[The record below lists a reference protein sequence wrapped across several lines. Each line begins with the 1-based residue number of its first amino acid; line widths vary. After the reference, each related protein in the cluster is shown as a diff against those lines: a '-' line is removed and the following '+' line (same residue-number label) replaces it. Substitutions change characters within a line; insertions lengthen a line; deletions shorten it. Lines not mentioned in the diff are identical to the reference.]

1 MTIDSALNLGMP
13 ATPLTQNQEIAGEL
27 QIIYNAIRILQQV
40 LDDAGITGGGTVP
53 SSVIDVAHGGTG
65 AATLTGILKGA
76 GTAAVVGISSSTAGH
91 LLKCT
96 GANTYAFQAPAGAGT
111 GDVVGPASVT
121 ADGNIAVYN
130 ATTGKL
136 IKDGGTVAALFASP
150 GPLGSTAANT
160 VRGTTVKAT
169 TAAGFISSDGSTG
182 FTGTITT
189 ASLVG
194 KTVTIKDGIITNIA

>member
-76 GTAAVVGISSSTAGH
+76 GTAAVVGISSSVSGS

-96 GANTYAFQAPAGAGT
+96 GANTYAF
-111 GDVVGPASVT
+111 
-121 ADGNIAVYN
+121 N
-130 ATTGKL
+130 A
-136 IKDGGTVAALFASP
+136 
-150 GPLGSTAANT
+150 
-160 VRGTTVKAT
+160 
-169 TAAGFISSDGSTG
+169 AAGYN
-182 FTGTITT
+182 GTLTT

-194 KTVTIKDGIITNIA
+194 KTVTIVDGIITTIA

>member
-76 GTAAVVGISSSTAGH
+76 GTAAVVGISSSTSGH
-91 LLKCT
+91 VLVCT
-96 GANTYAFQAPAGAGT
+96 GANTYAFQVPSGAFSVLT
-111 GDVVGPASVT
+111 AST
-121 ADGNIAVYN
+121 SIQA
-130 ATTGKL
+130 
-136 IKDGGTVAALFASP
+136 
-150 GPLGSTAANT
+150 TAA
-160 VRGTTVKAT
+160 
-169 TAAGFISSDGSTG
+169 AGYLSSDGSAG
-182 FTGTITT
+182 YTGTVTT

-194 KTVTIKDGIITNIA
+194 KTITIKDGLITGFA